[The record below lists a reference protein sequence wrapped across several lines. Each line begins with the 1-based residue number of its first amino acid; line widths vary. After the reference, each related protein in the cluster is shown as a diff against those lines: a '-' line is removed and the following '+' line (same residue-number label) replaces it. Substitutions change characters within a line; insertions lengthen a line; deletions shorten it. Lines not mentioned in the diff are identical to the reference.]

1 MSTIE
6 LTIENF
12 EQTLKENEI
21 VIIDFWA
28 EWCAPCKSFGPIFEK
43 ASESNPDVVFAKVDT
58 EAQQELA
65 GGLGIRSIP
74 TTMIFRDNILLMS
87 QPGVLPESDL
97 NKVLDTTRELDMDE
111 VRAKVEEQQQ
121 KEKATA

>member
-28 EWCAPCKSFGPIFEK
+28 DWCGPCKSFGPIFEK
-43 ASESNPDVVFAKVDT
+43 ASDSNPDVVFAKVDT

-87 QPGVLPESDL
+87 EPGVMPESSL
-97 NKVLDTTRELDMDE
+97 NQVLTTTRELDMDE
-111 VRAKVEEQQQ
+111 VRAKVAEQQA
-121 KEKATA
+121 KEAS

>member
-12 EQTLKENEI
+12 EQTLKDNEI

-28 EWCAPCKSFGPIFEK
+28 DWCGPCKSFGPIFEK
-43 ASESNPDVVFAKVDT
+43 ASDSNPDVVFAKVDT

-87 QPGVLPESDL
+87 EPGVMPESSL
-97 NKVLDTTRELDMDE
+97 NQVLTTTRELDMDE
-111 VRAKVEEQQQ
+111 VRAKVAEQQA
-121 KEKATA
+121 KEAS

>member
-1 MSTIE
+1 MATVE
-6 LTIENF
+6 LTLEKF

-28 EWCAPCKSFGPIFEK
+28 EWCGPCKSFGPIFEK
-43 ASESNPDVVFAKVDT
+43 TSESHPDILFAKVDT

-74 TTMIFRDNILLMS
+74 TTMIFRDNILIMS
-87 QPGVLPESDL
+87 EPGVLPESSL
-97 NKVLDTTRELDMDE
+97 NDVLAKTRELDMDE
-111 VRAKVEEQQQ
+111 VRAKVAENQ
-121 KEKATA
+121 AAAAAAS